1 MNKTEKSEMISLIK
15 EKFEQSTAMYLVDY
29 TGITVDQINGLR
41 REFIKDGVTYK
52 VFKNTLVKRVIA
64 ELGGYDELNELLV
77 GMVGIAFADENY
89 VAPAKIIKN
98 FNDKNK
104 KFDFKGCYI
113 ESAFYGADQLQTLA
127 SMPTKEEVMSSIVG
141 SIAAPAS
148 GIVGAI
154 NAVMRDLVSVID
166 EAGKTKAA

>member
-1 MNKTEKSEMISLIK
+1 MNKTEKSEMVSLIK

-29 TGITVDQINGLR
+29 AGVTVDEINGIR
-41 REFIKDGVTYK
+41 REFIKEDASYK
-52 VFKNTLVKRVIA
+52 VYKNTLVQRAIA
-64 ELGGYDELNELLV
+64 DIGGYDELSDKLV
-77 GMVGIAFADENY
+77 GMIGIAFTDENY
-89 VAPAKIIKN
+89 VAPAKIIKS

-104 KFDFKGCYI
+104 KFNFKGCYI
-113 ESAFYGADQLQTLA
+113 ESTFYGEDQLQTLA

-148 GIVGAI
+148 GIVGSI